1 VSQGEIVRIV
11 QTGLLEHPAVLAW
24 RELQSVHAEPERI
37 EILKGKEMDQT
48 RRIKRFVCR
57 LVGVGPAGSA
67 IIGKRCWHSHAVI
80 ENRIYADILPHLPLS
95 SLHYHGMLEETNGE
109 FCWLFLEDAGE
120 QQSSKRNEEHRKLA
134 AQWLALMHISASDMA
149 ALACLPDKGPNHYLE
164 RLQTGRD
171 GILEKL
177 ANLALEAHQLAPLET
192 TLRQLDLLESHWD
205 EVEGFCAG
213 IPRTLVHG
221 DFVAKNLRVRI
232 SQAGTALLP
241 FDWGEAGWGTPV
253 VDLLQVD
260 VTSYWSM
267 VRDHWPWLGADGVQR
282 WASVGRIFRCL
293 DAIYWVLPS
302 FKHDGLMKPR
312 SNMSI
317 YASWLAEAMQA
328 AGFKE

>member
-1 VSQGEIVRIV
+1 MPKADTTRIV
-11 QTGLLEHPAVLAW
+11 EADLLEHPAVRAW
-24 RELQSVHAEPERI
+24 CELQPLCVEPERI
-37 EILKGKEMDQT
+37 EILKGKPRKQIERT
-48 RRIKRFVCR
+48 KRFVCR

-67 IIGKRCWHSHAVI
+67 VIGKRCWYSKAMI
-80 ENRIYADILPHLPLS
+80 ENTIYTDILPHLPVS
-95 SLHYHGMLEETNGE
+95 SPGYYGMLEGANGE
-109 FCWLFLEDAGE
+109 FGWLFLEDAGE
-120 QQSSKRNEEHRKLA
+120 QKSNKRNGEHRELA
-134 AQWLALMHISASDMA
+134 ARWLGLMHTSAIDVD
-149 ALACLPDKGPNHYLE
+149 ALACLPDKGPNHYLK

-171 GILEKL
+171 GILENL
-177 ANLALEAHQLAPLET
+177 ANLALEAHQLVPLET

-232 SQAGTALLP
+232 SQTGTALLP

-260 VTSYWSM
+260 VPRYWSM
-267 VRDHWPWLGADGVQR
+267 VRDHWPWLGADAVQH

-317 YASWLAEAMQA
+317 YASWLAVSMQA